1 MFILSNEI
9 LTAFDTLK
17 SSIPLE
23 ANKVVQWFEEN
34 YVLGKIQRQL
44 QDGNIIRT
52 PPLFPLQ
59 LWSVHDLMELGIP
72 RTQNSIEA
80 WHNRWSN
87 LGLYYY

>member
-59 LWSVHDLMELGIP
+59 L
-72 RTQNSIEA
+72 
-80 WHNRWSN
+80 
-87 LGLYYY
+87 